1 MPLALFA
8 QLQRPIAQPVVRRV
22 LPAPPPGSMAGE
34 EASGSGRDA
43 PQDVQNGPADGEQPA
58 KPAVKRYRRAE
69 LDEDEEKAALLQQDG
84 EE

>member
-1 MPLALFA
+1 
-8 QLQRPIAQPVVRRV
+8 
-22 LPAPPPGSMAGE
+22 MAGE